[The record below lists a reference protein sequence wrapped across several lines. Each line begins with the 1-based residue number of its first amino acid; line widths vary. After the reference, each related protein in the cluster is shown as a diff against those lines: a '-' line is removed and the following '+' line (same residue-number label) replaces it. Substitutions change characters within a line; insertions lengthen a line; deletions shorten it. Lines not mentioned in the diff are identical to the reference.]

1 MVSLRI
7 QADADLPLV
16 QPGMDLMIDLDRQLP
31 ECVPFPE
38 CLIIHAQNIWCAR
51 WTVSNR
57 STPGISRFVS
67 GVWIQ
72 LAVLNSPESV
82 LTGYWV
88 DIPSTGIQLDRSR
101 TDGLDCMGNCDKLQR
116 FLQDT

>member
-72 LAVLNSPESV
+72 LVALNSPELVPTRQCRVHFSSIGSV
-82 LTGYWV
+82 LE
-88 DIPSTGIQLDRSR
+88 QLFGQVS
-101 TDGLDCMGNCDKLQR
+101 
-116 FLQDT
+116 